1 MQKKEKIKCLEAY
14 LEKEENFA
22 DSFKGEI
29 ACIMGDFEEDN
40 PLLSFLDGLTDE
52 KAIHQYIDRLTSRI
66 VMKYDS
72 ELESLGD
79 FVWDYV
85 ENWR

>member
-1 MQKKEKIKCLEAY
+1 
-14 LEKEENFA
+14 
-22 DSFKGEI
+22 
-29 ACIMGDFEEDN
+29 MGDFEEDN

-72 ELESLGD
+72 ESESLGD
-79 FVWDYV
+79 FLPH
-85 ENWR
+85 RT

>member
-1 MQKKEKIKCLEAY
+1 MQKKEKIKCLGDY
-14 LEKEENFA
+14 LEKEENYA

>member
-1 MQKKEKIKCLEAY
+1 MQKKEKIKCLGDY
-14 LEKEENFA
+14 LEKEENYA

-40 PLLSFLDGLTDE
+40 PLLSFLDRLTNE

-66 VMKYDS
+66 VMKYDP
-72 ELESLGD
+72 EWESLGD

-85 ENWR
+85 ENG